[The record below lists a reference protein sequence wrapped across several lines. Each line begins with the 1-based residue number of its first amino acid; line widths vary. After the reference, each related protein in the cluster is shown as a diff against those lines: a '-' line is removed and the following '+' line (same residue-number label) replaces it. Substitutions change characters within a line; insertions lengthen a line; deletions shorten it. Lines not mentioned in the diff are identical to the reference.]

1 MNLLNPPEI
10 PDGGYWSAHLTTVV
24 EGGIVPDSPQLQL
37 LSWSA
42 WPGEAEN
49 SEYMV
54 VRTLV
59 PVFGVT
65 DKSVADIFPVDK
77 KPLGR
82 VEGS

>member
-49 SEYMV
+49 SEYTA

-59 PVFGVT
+59 LVFGVI
-65 DKSVADIFPVDK
+65 DKSVADVLPHDK

-82 VEGS
+82 IEGS